1 MSYDTAT
8 VITPLLHGSRAVE
21 LANGTWRKKLLP
33 IGSVEYKGRQLHFTR
48 DYLAGLVSAWNDQ
61 AYDQIP
67 LQFADDSNRHT
78 NDPERTRGWI
88 TDMELGDDGLYIQA
102 ELTDRGEQ
110 VLRDNPY
117 LGVSARIVENYNRS
131 DGKFY
136 PAAVQH
142 VLGTLDPRVPGLG
155 SWERLDMSN
164 GPQMIVDLSGSSWA
178 GEPGPPELSLTDR
191 ELSEWLEAIDEA
203 DAEMVLNSGYQ
214 YDQEAASALSEFDAT
229 FQHNYAAEVAR
240 EQARAAADLD
250 DLTSP
255 ARRDEDIVAR
265 AIARASAGIYDTSR
279 VSTFAGDQDRA
290 VELTATTGQGLC
302 GDPDPFG
309 RCSSRYHDLQC
320 IHGIGTDW
328 QASEPPRS
336 TYAMALSNFAAGH
349 DLGGEPAAYGDP
361 GDPDGPGYAFPARTL
376 ELASRLN
383 ESWGLHTGTGVTS
396 PAPSADELFS
406 PSYAGDPYAAL
417 AAELGRDDLAPQPQ
431 LPGGYP
437 DVSELRRGLGL

>member
-1 MSYDTAT
+1 MNDT

-33 IGSVEYKGRQLHFTR
+33 IGSVEYQGRTLHFTKS
-48 DYLAGLVSAWNDQ
+48 YLAGLVAAWNDQ

-67 LQFADDSNRHT
+67 LQFADESNRHT

-110 VLRDNPY
+110 VLQDNPY

-164 GPQMIVDLSGSSWA
+164 GGGGVIIDLSGYSWA
-178 GEPGPPELSLTDR
+178 GEPTGPDTSLTDA
-191 ELSEWLEAIDEA
+191 ELAEFLEAIDEA

-214 YDQEAASALSEFDAT
+214 YDQGAADALSDFDAT
-229 FQHNYAAEVAR
+229 FQHSYAAEAAR
-240 EQARAAADLD
+240 EQARGYAEIE
-250 DLTSP
+250 DLTRP
-255 ARRDEDIVAR
+255 VIRDEDIMAR
-265 AIARASAGIYDTSR
+265 AMSRIESGIYDTSR
-279 VSTFAGDQDRA
+279 VSTFANQDRA
-290 VELTATTGQGLC
+290 IDLTAQTGAGLC

-320 IHGIGTDW
+320 IHGISTDW

-336 TYAMALSNFAAGH
+336 TYATALSNFASAHETGPS
-349 DLGGEPAAYGDP
+349 PAVYGDGEDSHP
-361 GDPDGPGYAFPARTL
+361 IPARTL
-376 ELASRLN
+376 ELAHRLN
-383 ESWGLHTGTGVTS
+383 ESWGLHADTAHLSPPPDLGELTGL
-396 PAPSADELFS
+396 P
-406 PSYAGDPYAAL
+406 YAGDPYAAM
-417 AAELGRDDLAPQPQ
+417 ASELGRPDLAGEQPQ
-431 LPGGYP
+431 YQDYP
-437 DVSELRRGLGL
+437 DVSAIRARLGV